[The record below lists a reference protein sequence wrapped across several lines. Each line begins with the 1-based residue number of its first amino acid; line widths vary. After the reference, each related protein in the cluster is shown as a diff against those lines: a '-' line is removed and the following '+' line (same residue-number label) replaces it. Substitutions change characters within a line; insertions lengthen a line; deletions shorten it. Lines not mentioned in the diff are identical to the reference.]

1 MKLFVAVVEAG
12 GFRPA
17 AQQLGVPA
25 SSVSDVMRR
34 LEARLGVRLLNRNTR
49 SVMPTDAGR
58 RLLARLK
65 PALDAISRA
74 VDDLDDS
81 ARRPIGSLRLTVPE
95 IVARYVLP
103 KILPGFLL
111 ACPGVQVDVHVDNNV
126 VDIVDS
132 GFDAAIRYEERV
144 ARDMVAMPI
153 GPHLQRFV
161 AVAAPSYLALH
172 GRPAH
177 PRELAG
183 HRLIGHRLPNGA
195 MVAWQFGHGRQA
207 VRITPSNGLITAS
220 IDLRVAAAV
229 AGAGVLYTFE
239 DVLRLE
245 IEAGRLGRVCKLR
258 LQPEQD
264 HAQHDHGEVIDAALL
279 VAGGDAAELLE
290 AVDQT
295 LDPVALPVGFA
306 VEAGL
311 PALVALAGDHR
322 PDVSPAQAAAG
333 GRAAVALVAGQ
344 SARPQARTALTR
356 AADRAMVQQ
365 RLQRDLAETRS
376 VCGWAHAARLRS
388 ARP

>member
-144 ARDMVAMPI
+144 ARDMVAI
-153 GPHLQRFV
+153 RGY
-161 AVAAPSYLALH
+161 A
-172 GRPAH
+172 
-177 PRELAG
+177 
-183 HRLIGHRLPNGA
+183 
-195 MVAWQFGHGRQA
+195 
-207 VRITPSNGLITAS
+207 
-220 IDLRVAAAV
+220 
-229 AGAGVLYTFE
+229 
-239 DVLRLE
+239 
-245 IEAGRLGRVCKLR
+245 
-258 LQPEQD
+258 
-264 HAQHDHGEVIDAALL
+264 
-279 VAGGDAAELLE
+279 
-290 AVDQT
+290 
-295 LDPVALPVGFA
+295 
-306 VEAGL
+306 
-311 PALVALAGDHR
+311 
-322 PDVSPAQAAAG
+322 
-333 GRAAVALVAGQ
+333 
-344 SARPQARTALTR
+344 
-356 AADRAMVQQ
+356 
-365 RLQRDLAETRS
+365 
-376 VCGWAHAARLRS
+376 
-388 ARP
+388 